1 MLKLLAI
8 SGSLR
13 AVSVNTALLRAMQQL
28 APRDVN
34 ITLYSELGDL
44 PFFNP
49 DIEGNE
55 PPVVRRLWQQVA
67 AADGLVIA
75 SPEYAHG
82 VSGAMKNA
90 LDWLVGGPEFVAK
103 PVAVL
108 NAAPRASHALAALQ
122 ETIRTMN
129 GRLIE
134 PASLT
139 IPVGNKPVT
148 VEAILRNADFTVAL
162 HAALHAFQA
171 ALHTDDSA

>member
-1 MLKLLAI
+1 MHQLLAI

-13 AVSVNTALLRAMQQL
+13 AVSVNTALLRAMQQI
-28 APRDVN
+28 APHDVI
-34 ITLYSELGDL
+34 ITLYAELGDL
-44 PFFNP
+44 PLFNP
-49 DIEGNE
+49 DLEGKE
-55 PPVVRRLWQQVA
+55 PPVVQRLWRQVA
-67 AADGLVIA
+67 AANGLVIA

-90 LDWLVGGPEFVAK
+90 LDWLVGGPEFFDK

-108 NAAPRASHALAALQ
+108 NAAPRATHALAALQ

-148 VEAILRNADFTVAL
+148 VEAILRNAEFTTAI
-162 HAALHAFQA
+162 HAALHAFQKV
-171 ALHTDDSA
+171 LRTDDPT